1 MKLKLLSNP
10 KLFPLFPV
18 RNLLI
23 VSIICLFIVQK
34 STPSSAVSILR
45 VEPSVLELQN
55 QAFYN
60 LRRGKFIEVFKNC
73 EELLAINKKSILAYE
88 LLQVSYA
95 AIGNFDRAQ
104 ELIDS
109 LKEASTNLSLTHL
122 SKGIILL
129 SQQKFDEAVEECQA
143 SISLDKDNPLALY
156 YLGRIHSDKKEF
168 EKADTYFRKAVESEP
183 ALALAYTGLG
193 INYLLQGNAQES
205 FKNYKKALEIDQ
217 DEHMARMGLATI
229 LVGLK
234 GYAKAIEQY
243 KLVIKKVPTF
253 IRAHQSL
260 AALYLQLGRF
270 KDAIEQSNE
279 ILKIDPNIAPAYLI
293 LARSYSYT
301 DNFDDAIKNINR
313 FIEIQESSFEGNY
326 LLGSFQMASG
336 DIKSAKVTIEKAE
349 SIDAG
354 RGNMMIASALLNH
367 IEGNHNTAEVYLKKA
382 MEVTPKIHHPMIN
395 IFLTNLYLSQEKYK
409 SASQSLKLS
418 DNFING
424 FRSNNL
430 DLGPDD
436 VIEKSFAHTNLAI
449 FFYLNKWHDK
459 TIKMCDAALAL
470 HQDNPLALYVKS
482 KTLIDKKDFSRA
494 FVQLKKIVGIQPD
507 FISPHYDLAR
517 LYLLMGETD
526 NSIEEYKRLADLDPV
541 NASVHLSIGNI
552 YSRQGK
558 IDEALIEYKQVVA
571 LAPDSP
577 VGYNELAYHY
587 AESGTNL
594 DEGLEHA
601 LKAAELAPKDAAIL
615 DTLGWVYFKKD
626 NFNKAVESLKSAVAT
641 RQNSPTIRFHLGMAH
656 YKNRN
661 LNSALN
667 EFKNSLK
674 ISARFK
680 EASKAKDMIEMIEN
694 QSNQTQK

>member
-1 MKLKLLSNP
+1 MKIKLVSNRKQFPLSPVRKLL
-10 KLFPLFPV
+10 LF
-18 RNLLI
+18 LI
-23 VSIICLFIVQK
+23 VCMFIVQK

-45 VEPSVLELQN
+45 VEPSVIELQN

-73 EELLAINKKSILAYE
+73 EELLTINKKSVLAYE

-109 LKEASTNLSLTHL
+109 LKEVSSNLSLTHL

-129 SQQKFDEAVEECQA
+129 SQKKFDKAIEECQT
-143 SISLDKDNPLALY
+143 SITKDKDNPLALY
-156 YLGRIHSDKKEF
+156 YLGRIHTDKKEF
-168 EKADTYFRKAVESEP
+168 DKADEYLRKAVESEP
-183 ALALAYTGLG
+183 ELALAYTGLG
-193 INYLLQGNAQES
+193 INYLLQGNAEES
-205 FKNYKKALEIDQ
+205 FKYYKKALEVDQ

-229 LVGLK
+229 LIGLK
-234 GYAKAIEQY
+234 GYEKAIEQF

-260 AALYLQLGRF
+260 AALYLQMGRF

-279 ILKIDPNIAPAYLI
+279 ILKIDPNTVPAYLI
-293 LARSYSYT
+293 LARSYSYI
-301 DNFDDAIKNINR
+301 DNFDDAVKSISK

-326 LLGSFQMASG
+326 LLSTFQMARG
-336 DIKSAKVTIEKAE
+336 DIKSAKGSIEKAK

-354 RGNMMIASALLNH
+354 RGNMMIANALINH

-382 MEVTPKIHHPMIN
+382 QEVTPEIHHPMIN

-409 SASQSLKLS
+409 SAEESLKTS

-424 FRSNNL
+424 FRTKNL
-430 DLGPDD
+430 DLKAD
-436 VIEKSFAHTNLAI
+436 VNKRESFAHTNLAI
-449 FFYLNKWHDK
+449 FFYLNKWYDK
-459 TIKMCDAALAL
+459 TIKMCDAALVL
-470 HQDNPLALYVKS
+470 HPDNPVTLYVKG
-482 KTLIDKKDFSRA
+482 KTLIDKKEFSRA
-494 FVQLKKIVGIQPD
+494 FTQLKKIVEIQPD
-507 FISPHYDLAR
+507 FISPHYDLAK

-526 NSIEEYKRLADLDPV
+526 NSINEYKKLAELDPE

-558 IDEALIEYKQVVA
+558 IDRAIEEYKQVIA
-571 LAPDSP
+571 LAPESP

-587 AESGTNL
+587 ADSGTNL

-601 LKAAELAPKDAAIL
+601 LKAAKLAPKDAAIL
-615 DTLGWVYFKKD
+615 DTLGWVYFKKE
-626 NFNKAVESLKSAVAT
+626 NFNKAIGSLKSAVAS
-641 RQNSPTIRFHLGMAH
+641 RQNAPTIRFHLGMA
-656 YKNRN
+656 YYRNSDLKN
-661 LNSALN
+661 ALN
-667 EFKNSLK
+667 EFKNSLR
-674 ISARFK
+674 ISTRFK
-680 EASKAKDMIEMIEN
+680 EASKAKEMIELIEN
-694 QSNQTQK
+694 QLNQTQK